1 MLRQHTFALFMG
13 VLDSAPLPTTELT
26 VMSNKIASICV
37 ETLYKLHATQALFL
51 FSNSLG
57 SKTLF
62 EQNKQVL
69 LLCM

>member
-1 MLRQHTFALFMG
+1 
-13 VLDSAPLPTTELT
+13 
-26 VMSNKIASICV
+26 MSNKIASICV